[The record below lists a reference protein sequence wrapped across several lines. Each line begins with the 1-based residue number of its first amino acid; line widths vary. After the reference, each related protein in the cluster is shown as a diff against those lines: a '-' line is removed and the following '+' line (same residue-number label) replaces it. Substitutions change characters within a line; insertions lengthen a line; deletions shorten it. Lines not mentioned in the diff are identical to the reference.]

1 MTAGNALRPVLELA
15 AELDLRPDEVASY
28 GPYKAKVSLA
38 ALDRLPRRPGSKYVC
53 ITAVTPTPLGEGKTV
68 NTIGLALGL
77 NKIGKRAIC
86 TLRQPSM
93 GPVFGLKGG
102 ATGGGA
108 SQVLPPDEINLHLTG
123 DFHAVT
129 AAHNLLAAAVDAS
142 LFHGNPLGLDLEH
155 VSWRRVMDVN
165 DRALRHVRVGL
176 GGPKSGVPR
185 DTGFDITAASE
196 VMSMLTLATGLE
208 DLRARLGRTVV
219 GETLDGD
226 PVTAEDLGVA
236 GAMAAVMVDA
246 IRPTLL
252 QTSEGTPALLHS
264 GPFANLGPGNSSI
277 LADRLALGLAD
288 FVVTEAGFAADLGL
302 EKFCDLKCR
311 ASGLTPDAVGLV
323 ATVRA
328 LKVHSGRFQVSPS
341 QPLDPRLVEEDLES
355 LAEGLSNLE
364 KQIENVR
371 RFGVPVVVAVNL
383 FGTESQAEIELVCE
397 RALAAGAFAAVPSD
411 VFARGGEGGVE
422 FAEAIAA
429 AADQQSE
436 FHPLYELDLPL
447 RDKIEVLATQLYGAA
462 SISLGDGVAEKLDRF
477 ERHGWGRLPICMAK
491 THLSISHDPRMKGW
505 PKNYV
510 FPIVDVRAMIGAGY
524 VTALAGTIL
533 TMPGLGRE
541 PGFKRIDVGPD
552 GTIHGLS

>member
-1 MTAGNALRPVLELA
+1 MSPAALRPVRELA
-15 AELDLRPDEVASY
+15 EELDLRPDEVSSY
-28 GPYKAKVSLA
+28 GPYKAKV
-38 ALDRLPRRPGSKYVC
+38 ALSALERLPRRPGSKYVC
-53 ITAVTPTPLGEGKTV
+53 VTAVTPTPLGEGKTV

-77 NKIGKRAIC
+77 NRTGRRAIC
-86 TLRQPSM
+86 AIRQPSM

-108 SQVLPPDEINLHLTG
+108 SQVLPSDEINLHLTG

-142 LFHGNPLGLDLEH
+142 LFHGNPHDLEPEAIT
-155 VSWRRVMDVN
+155 WRRVLDVN

-196 VMSMLTLATGLE
+196 VMSMLTLTTGRE

-219 GETLDGD
+219 GESRGGE

-236 GAMAAVMVDA
+236 GAMAAILTDA

-311 ASGLTPDAVGLV
+311 TSGLAPDAVVLV

-328 LKVHSGRFQVSPS
+328 LKVHSGRFQITPS

-355 LAEGLSNLE
+355 LGEGMSNLE

-383 FGTESQAEIELVCE
+383 FGGETDAEVALVRE

-411 VFARGGEGGVE
+411 VFRRGGEGGVE
-422 FAEAIAA
+422 LAEAVAA
-429 AADQQSE
+429 AAEEESE
-436 FHPLYELDLPL
+436 FRPLYDLDLPL
-447 RDKIEVLATQLYGAA
+447 RDKIEVLATKLYGAA
-462 SISLGDGVAEKLDRF
+462 SVSLGEGVAEKLERF
-477 ERHGWGRLPICMAK
+477 ESHGWGKLPICMAK

-505 PKNYV
+505 PRNYV
-510 FPIVDVRAMIGAGY
+510 FPIVDVRAMVGAGF
-524 VTALAGTIL
+524 VTPLAGTIL
-533 TMPGLGRE
+533 TMPGLGAE
-541 PGFKRIDVGPD
+541 PGFKRIDVD
-552 GTIHGLS
+552 ASGTIRGLS